1 VKTLLLLRHGKSDWA
16 SDRDGD
22 HERPLA
28 PRGVRAARLMGRYL
42 AALGQLPDA
51 VLSSS
56 AVRARETVRLAR
68 DAGGWKVD
76 TRTTDGLYAASPEEV
91 LQHVRQCDDECER
104 LLLAGHEP
112 TWSMLA
118 GQLVGDG
125 RLRFPT
131 AALARIDLAVGRW
144 REVGPGTGTLHWLV
158 TPKLL
163 QKIGWDRD

>member
-1 VKTLLLLRHGKSDWA
+1 VKTLMLLRHGKSDWG
-16 SDRDGD
+16 SDYDGD

-42 AALGQLPDA
+42 SALGQAPDA

-56 AVRARETVRLAR
+56 AVRARETVRLAGEE
-68 DAGGWKVD
+68 GGWNVE
-76 TRTTDGLYAASPEEV
+76 TRTTEHLYAASPEEV
-91 LQHVRQCDDECER
+91 LEQVRECDDAAQC

-125 RLRFPT
+125 HLRFPT
-131 AALARIDLAVGRW
+131 AALARIDLPVTSWSEVEAGR
-144 REVGPGTGTLHWLV
+144 GILMWLV

-163 QKIGWDRD
+163 QKIGWKGD